1 MSVSHF
7 ISDLHLEP
15 GRPDI
20 TARFFALLDRLRGDS
35 EALYILGDLFEAW
48 IGDDDAEPL
57 HAEVAS
63 RLREFSGAG
72 ARIYFLHG
80 NRDFLLADDYARR
93 AALTLLPDP
102 SVVDLYGTPTLLMHG
117 DSLCTQDLAYQRF
130 RAVARRPWVQ
140 HAFRALPLTLRKA
153 VARHLRK
160 ASAHSKEHKP
170 LAIMDVAPEAVAQ
183 ALRSAGCTRLIH
195 GHTHRPARHDA
206 EVDGRACERWVLP
219 DWDARGGWL
228 SCSADG
234 CELHFLQA

>member
-1 MSVSHF
+1 M
-7 ISDLHLEP
+7 
-15 GRPDI
+15 
-20 TARFFALLDRLRGDS
+20 
-35 EALYILGDLFEAW
+35 FEAW

-63 RLREFSGAG
+63 RLREFSNAG

-80 NRDFLLADDYARR
+80 NRDFLIADDYARR

-117 DSLCTQDLAYQRF
+117 DSLCTEDLAYQRF
-130 RAVARRPWVQ
+130 RAVARRPWMQ

-160 ASAHSKEHKP
+160 ASTHSKEHKP

-183 ALRSAGCTRLIH
+183 ALRSAASPRLIH
-195 GHTHRPARHDA
+195 GHTHRPARHKAD
-206 EVDGRACERWVLP
+206 VDGRACERWVLP

-228 SCSADG
+228 SCGADG